1 MNVQSEAASSNV
13 ETVATYPEDFA
24 KIINEGDYI
33 KQQIVYVD
41 ETASYWKQVPPKAF
55 IARRKVNAW
64 VTVSKN
70 RLIFL
75 LGANEARGLKSKP
88 VLIYHSENLRTLQN

>member
-33 KQQIVYVD
+33 KQ
-41 ETASYWKQVPPKAF
+41 
-55 IARRKVNAW
+55 
-64 VTVSKN
+64 
-70 RLIFL
+70 
-75 LGANEARGLKSKP
+75 
-88 VLIYHSENLRTLQN
+88 